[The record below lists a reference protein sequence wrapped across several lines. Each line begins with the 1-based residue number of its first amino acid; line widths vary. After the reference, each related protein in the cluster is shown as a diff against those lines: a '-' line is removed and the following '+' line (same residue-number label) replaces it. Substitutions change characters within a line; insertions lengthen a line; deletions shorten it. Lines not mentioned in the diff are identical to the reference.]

1 MTLAPIL
8 AAPFATQVHIL
19 AVAIAVA
26 ATLYILPMRKGTAGH
41 RAFGRVWAGA
51 MMAAAISSFW
61 IGNGF
66 SWLHLLTLLVLVN
79 VPYAIWSIRRG
90 NVAAHRATMLS
101 LVFGALGIAGAFAL
115 ALPGRIM
122 HAALFG
128 G

>member
-26 ATLYILPMRKGTAGH
+26 ATLFILPMRKGTARH
-41 RAFGRVWAGA
+41 KAFGRVWAGA
-51 MMAAAISSFW
+51 MMAAAISSLW
-61 IGNGF
+61 IGESF
-66 SWLHLLTLLVLVN
+66 SWLHILTAVVLFN

-90 NVAAHRATMLS
+90 NVAAHRAAMLG
-101 LVFGALGIAGAFAL
+101 VTIGGLGIAGAFAL

-122 HAALFG
+122 HVALFG